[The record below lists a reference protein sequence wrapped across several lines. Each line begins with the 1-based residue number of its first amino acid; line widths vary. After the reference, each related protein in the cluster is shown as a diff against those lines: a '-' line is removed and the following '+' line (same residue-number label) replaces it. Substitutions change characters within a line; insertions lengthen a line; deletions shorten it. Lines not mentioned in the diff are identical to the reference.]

1 MQTETTNRASR
12 SRTVVACSANGT
24 PRTYRLAPASRDAAY
39 RRLAVAILGLDVAA
53 LSAELR
59 SARRSVQHLSL
70 ARAA

>member
-1 MQTETTNRASR
+1 MQTDTTTRPSR
-12 SRTVVACSANGT
+12 PRTVIACSANGT
-24 PRTYRLAPASRDAAY
+24 PRTFRLAPASRDAAY

-59 SARRSVQHLSL
+59 HARRSVQHLSL

>member
-1 MQTETTNRASR
+1 MQSHTTSHAGRP
-12 SRTVVACSANGT
+12 RTVIACTANGT
-24 PRTYRLAPASRDAAY
+24 PRTFRLAPASRDAAY